1 MRGSVWLASYSP
13 RDLFHYVPFDYRDG
27 VPEGEQHLVGQ
38 GMLVTPLD
46 PSGSPHFLVRAD
58 GDGFVVEGEGWIL
71 PATEVEGLVARVL
84 ARVEGPAEYRTPPA
98 TR

>member
-1 MRGSVWLASYSP
+1 MRGSVRLASYSP

-27 VPEGEQHLVGQ
+27 VPEGERHLEGQ

-46 PSGSPHFLVRAD
+46 PSGSPHFLVRQD

-71 PATEVEGLVARVL
+71 PPGEVAGLVESVL
-84 ARVEGPAEYRTPPA
+84 GTVEGPAEYRSLPA
-98 TR
+98 